1 MSTFELSQ
9 TRTEASAS
17 SPNNLSPIKSYLIFN
32 ILLLLSQSVN
42 QNQILLL
49 DIQSTSFISLKYNIA
64 NVMMMK
70 RVIFLLLSIVQ
81 LTVAFAPII
90 NSNFAVRSSCLFAG
104 ENESEGGAAIAKP
117 QVKTNQKVETV
128 QKSKQEQKK
137 KERVYDPISRRDEE
151 FMEAPM
157 YKLMLLG
164 DESYDAVH
172 VMERMCA
179 IVDDM
184 DEDQATTVIQQAKS
198 SGEAMCGKYPFEKA
212 ELFKEQLIRSDP
224 MIYSEIKEENK

>member
-1 MSTFELSQ
+1 
-9 TRTEASAS
+9 
-17 SPNNLSPIKSYLIFN
+17 
-32 ILLLLSQSVN
+32 
-42 QNQILLL
+42 
-49 DIQSTSFISLKYNIA
+49 
-64 NVMMMK
+64 MMK
-70 RVIFLLLSIVQ
+70 RVVLLLFSIVQ
-81 LTVAFAPII
+81 LTVAFAPMI
-90 NSNFAVRSSCLFAG
+90 NFNSIVHSSQVTKLFAG
-104 ENESEGGAAIAKP
+104 QGDRESEGGAAIAKP
-117 QVKTNQKVETV
+117 QIKTNQKVETV

>member
-1 MSTFELSQ
+1 
-9 TRTEASAS
+9 
-17 SPNNLSPIKSYLIFN
+17 
-32 ILLLLSQSVN
+32 
-42 QNQILLL
+42 
-49 DIQSTSFISLKYNIA
+49 
-64 NVMMMK
+64 MMMK